1 LAPSNCSELTS
12 SEGDF
17 VSNPHPPDNSE
28 AAPKPVPFMACSEC
42 KAPMRDKYFALN
54 ERPICAKC
62 KPAFA
67 KRIERGTTGAAFWR
81 SAFQGLGVA
90 LLGALA
96 MGAVVTV
103 FPFARIFVLIPIGF
117 LVGKTVMAAV
127 DGYGGRRYQYL
138 AVALSYFAIS
148 IGQVVPAFR
157 EAAAT
162 EQRRAAIRAD
172 TNRTLATQG
181 LALQEAMQD
190 IAQDSTFMDTS
201 DDEESEADDEAD
213 DDDNAAAPTQAGK
226 PTPPAPESSGPRNLL
241 VLVLFLPLLA
251 LFQGGIHVTAVGFL
265 ALGYALYQAWT
276 RTDGHGLDLNLK
288 GPFRVGAGPIPA
300 R

>member
-1 LAPSNCSELTS
+1 
-12 SEGDF
+12 
-17 VSNPHPPDNSE
+17 VSNQSDGTEGGH
-28 AAPKPVPFMACSEC
+28 AASNASGAHEQPAKPVLFMACSEC
-42 KAPMRDKYFALN
+42 KSPMRDKYFALN

-67 KRIERGTTGAAFWR
+67 KRIDRGTTTAAFWR
-81 SAFQGLGVA
+81 SAFHGLGVA
-90 LLGALA
+90 LLGAIA

-103 FPFARIFVLIPIGF
+103 FGFARIFVLVPIGY
-117 LVGKTVMAAV
+117 LVGKTIMTAV

-148 IGQVVPAFR
+148 IGQVVPAIR
-157 EAAAT
+157 EAKAT
-162 EQRRAAIRAD
+162 EERRAAIRAD

-181 LALQEAMQD
+181 LALQEAMED
-190 IAQDSTFMDTS
+190 IAQDSTFAGTS
-201 DDEESEADDEAD
+201 LAEDGEEEEADGE
-213 DDDNAAAPTQAGK
+213 AAPATPVGK
-226 PTPPAPESSGPRNLL
+226 PVAEEKESSIPTNLL
-241 VLVLFLPLLA
+241 LLLLFLPLIA

-265 ALGYALYQAWT
+265 ALGYALFQAWKQ
-276 RTDGHGLDLNLK
+276 TDGHGLELKLK

>member
-1 LAPSNCSELTS
+1 MSNHPDGGSESGAAAP
-12 SEGDF
+12 
-17 VSNPHPPDNSE
+17 
-28 AAPKPVPFMACSEC
+28 APKPVLFMACSEC

-62 KPAFA
+62 KPGFA
-67 KRIERGTTGAAFWR
+67 RRIERGTSSAAFWR
-81 SAFQGLGVA
+81 ASFHGLGVG

-117 LVGKTVMAAV
+117 LVGKTVMKAV

-138 AVALSYFAIS
+138 AVAVAYFAIS
-148 IGQVVPAFR
+148 LGQVVPAIR
-157 EAAAT
+157 EAGAA
-162 EQRRAAIRAD
+162 EERRAAIRAD

-181 LALQEAMQD
+181 LALEEAMAD
-190 IAQDSTFMDTS
+190 IAQDSTFIGMSLAEDG
-201 DDEESEADDEAD
+201 EEGEEVAPV
-213 DDDNAAAPTQAGK
+213 AAQAG
-226 PTPPAPESSGPRNLL
+226 TPAKESQELPNLL
-241 VLVLFLPLLA
+241 VLFLFLPILA
-251 LFQGGIHVTAVGFL
+251 LFQFGLHVTAVGFL
-265 ALGYALYQAWT
+265 ALGYALYQAWKQ
-276 RTDGHGLDLNLK
+276 TDGHGLDLSLK